1 MQNLLTTPGIPATP
15 ISKWWPALITRTYN
29 FSWFKMYYKAA
40 VFFSHSHSLMSFI
53 VILCVT
59 PTLIQQML
67 SYTFYI
73 AHFGCFVISSG
84 AFSGKLLWLSFV
96 WKALPLSSL
105 YTSFSPWTAAS
116 QLPSWMAK
124 MSGRY
129 AQACGTQSVFKQ
141 LINRSWATARFSAVR
156 QARDRCWHHQ
166 QICQMQLFLWIK
178 PSPLLWWRRNWQ
190 NVFNKK

>member
-15 ISKWWPALITRTYN
+15 ISKWRPALITRTYN

-59 PTLIQQML
+59 VTLIQHML

-84 AFSGKLLWLSFV
+84 TFSGKLLWLSFV
-96 WKALPLSSL
+96 WKALPLSLCTLHSL
-105 YTSFSPWTAAS
+105 HEQLHHSCHPEWQRCLADTPRPAAHRVS
-116 QLPSWMAK
+116 S
-124 MSGRY
+124 
-129 AQACGTQSVFKQ
+129 
-141 LINRSWATARFSAVR
+141 N
-156 QARDRCWHHQ
+156 
-166 QICQMQLFLWIK
+166 
-178 PSPLLWWRRNWQ
+178 N
-190 NVFNKK
+190 